1 MYPKHTLADYLA
13 DLIVYRNLRPADERL
28 PGLIEVW
35 RQVGLDSP
43 RIPRKTEPAYA
54 AAIVHLLQAAQA
66 ARQAAPLRDALFIG
80 DTHMN
85 DGTAARNIGAHLPLR
100 GFIGADRLSKPEQI
114 CYDGPLM
121 VANRW
126 RHLAQWLSWVQSEG
140 IACDERTAVLVD
152 IDKTCIGGRG
162 RNDAVIDAARVA
174 AVRQTVEEVLGGEFD
189 EVGFRSVYDT
199 LCQAEYHPFTADNQD
214 YLAYISLMVVGGVMP
229 ADEFWAELKAGRLT
243 GFHQFLGLCH
253 ERRARMSSGLACVH
267 TEVHGNVMRGDPTPF
282 KSFRYR
288 EYFATVQRMD
298 FLPDTTPHTELLSRE
313 IVITA
318 EVGETLEQLSRR
330 GALIF
335 GISDKPDEASLP
347 PASSAGQ
354 GYQALHRTRM
364 KVLGESQPTS
374 PALRPDYSLAPQS
387 G

>member
-1 MYPKHTLADYLA
+1 MYPKRTLADYLA
-13 DLIVYRNLRPADERL
+13 DRIVYRNLRPADMSL
-28 PGLIEVW
+28 PGLAEVW
-35 RQVGLDSP
+35 QQVGLDSL

-54 AAIVHLLQAAQA
+54 ATIVQLLQAAQA

-100 GFIGADRLSKPEQI
+100 GFIGADRLNKAEQI
-114 CYDGPLM
+114 SYDGPLM
-121 VANRW
+121 IANRW
-126 RHLAQWLSWVQSEG
+126 RHLEQWLNWVQSEG
-140 IACDERTAVLVD
+140 IACDERSAVLVD

-174 AVRQTVEEVLGGEFD
+174 AVRQTVEEVLGGDFD
-189 EVGFRSVYDT
+189 EVGFRNVYDT

-214 YLAYISLMVVGGVMP
+214 YLAYISLMVMGGVVP

-243 GFHQFLGLCH
+243 GFHRFLALCH
-253 ERRARMSSGLACVH
+253 ERRERMSEGLACVH
-267 TEVHGNVMRGDPTPF
+267 GEVHANVVQGDPTPF

-288 EYFATVQRMD
+288 EYFATVRRMD
-298 FLPDTTPHTELLSRE
+298 CLPDHTPRAELLSRE

-318 EVGETLEQLSRR
+318 EVGETLEWLAGR
-330 GALIF
+330 GVLIF

-347 PASSAGQ
+347 PSGPAGE

-364 KVLGESQPTS
+364 KVVGGTEITNLCQAGE
-374 PALRPDYSLAPQS
+374 ALLHQV
-387 G
+387 